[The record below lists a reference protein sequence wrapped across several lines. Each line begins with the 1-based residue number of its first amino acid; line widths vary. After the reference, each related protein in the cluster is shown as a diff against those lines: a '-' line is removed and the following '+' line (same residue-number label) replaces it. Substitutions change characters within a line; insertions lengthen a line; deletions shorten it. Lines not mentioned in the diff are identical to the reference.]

1 TTDTEVDDP
10 VPDQIHPPH
19 QTLFNAA
26 TIGNVDLANRV
37 ALAPMT
43 RVSATADGLPTD
55 RIASYYRTFAQGG
68 FALLITEGLYI
79 DDARAPGLCSCCPLK
94 LDPPRLWSG
103 WHRFALQYR
112 QADSQR
118 ERAASWQ

>member
-1 TTDTEVDDP
+1 
-10 VPDQIHPPH
+10 VPDQIHPAH

-55 RIASYYRTFAQGG
+55 RIASYYCTFAQCG
-68 FALLITEGLYI
+68 FAPLITEGNSVSL
-79 DDARAPGLCSCCPLK
+79 GL
-94 LDPPRLWSG
+94 
-103 WHRFALQYR
+103 
-112 QADSQR
+112 
-118 ERAASWQ
+118 